1 MAAAQVLAAVDSPR
15 RVDRRP
21 GRLAAPSG
29 PTPRGEWTPR
39 AATRPG
45 EWTPCSVESPLETL
59 PLATPARSTRPL
71 QRSTRPL
78 RAVHST
84 SASGPLDL
92 HERSTGPARAVPGEV
107 LRKSHWEKIKSHWGG
122 ETGRVGVAKRASK
135 SEWERRGGPRRVPL
149 GPPTGRPRHYR
160 ARATSSGVPSYFC
173 KKKAAKHKRFLGKH

>member
-92 HERSTGPARAVPGEV
+92 HERSTGPARAVDSSRRARESP
-107 LRKSHWEKIKSHWGG
+107 
-122 ETGRVGVAKRASK
+122 RVASVARASARPI
-135 SEWERRGGPRRVPL
+135 EGERSVRLSVCVRVPYPKAVPI
-149 GPPTGRPRHYR
+149 G
-160 ARATSSGVPSYFC
+160 TSIV
-173 KKKAAKHKRFLGKH
+173 KRRTHESVWMQTRCWLAG